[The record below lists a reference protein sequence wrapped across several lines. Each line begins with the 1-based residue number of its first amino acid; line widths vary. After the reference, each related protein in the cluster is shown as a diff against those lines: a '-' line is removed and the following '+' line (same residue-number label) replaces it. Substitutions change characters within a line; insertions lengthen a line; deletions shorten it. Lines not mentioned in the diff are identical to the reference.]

1 MSRVLGVDGCRDGWV
16 AVGLVDGRFAH
27 ARLVK
32 RFGDLVQDPAA
43 VIGVDIPL
51 GSVGADRAADREARR
66 LLGRRGSSVFAAP
79 PREVL
84 DAPDHATASR
94 IARARY
100 GVGVSA
106 QAWNLVAKMRDVDR
120 WWQVDP
126 ARVVEVHPELSF
138 RELAGGEPLP
148 SKRTWAGLRRRV
160 ALLAEAGIVVP
171 DEVGDAGRAGADDVL
186 DAAAVAWSAARCAA
200 GRASHVPRD
209 EERDPGGRSVRI
221 SW

>member
-1 MSRVLGVDGCRDGWV
+1 M
-16 AVGLVDGRFAH
+16 
-27 ARLVK
+27 
-32 RFGDLVQDPAA
+32 
-43 VIGVDIPL
+43 
-51 GSVGADRAADREARR
+51 GADRAADREARR

-84 DAPDHATASR
+84 DRAGSCDGEPDR
-94 IARARY
+94 PGPVRGR
-100 GVGVSA
+100 VSA

-186 DAAAVAWSAARCAA
+186 DTAAVAWSAARCAA